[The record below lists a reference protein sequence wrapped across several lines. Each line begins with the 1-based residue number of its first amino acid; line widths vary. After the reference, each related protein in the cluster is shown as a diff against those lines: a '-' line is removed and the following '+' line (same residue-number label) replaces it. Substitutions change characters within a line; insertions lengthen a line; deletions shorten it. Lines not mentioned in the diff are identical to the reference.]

1 MNLLSRISLYY
12 VIVSLSVF
20 TAGGLFFYTIFRHE
34 VYEELDEQ
42 LRDEKR
48 NIERILSSS
57 DTIPFLYSAVNS
69 QIIIHPA
76 PADLSIKLQRMDTV
90 IVHAYEGKIPFRQ
103 WRFTFNTDKK
113 NFIIVIRK
121 SLIDLE
127 DLSEKIIYA
136 FFVSFITL
144 LLGSLVVNFVL
155 IKYTLH
161 PFYQT
166 LHQLRKYS
174 LDHSGRLK
182 VGHTNT
188 KEFKELNKTLEL
200 MTERIQQDYKKIKEF
215 TENASHEIQ
224 TPLAII
230 QSKLELLMQFENMG
244 EQQAS
249 LIQTAHEAADRLSR
263 INQTLI
269 LLTRI
274 ENREFVSKE
283 KIDFGEITR
292 SLLSQMNEQF
302 LLKRLKT
309 KITTDEP
316 FFYAIHKS
324 LAEILISNLLVNAL
338 RYSDAGSE
346 ININI
351 TKNSFTISNP
361 GKPLSF
367 EPEKLFQRFFKKAN
381 SSGSMGIGLSLVKTI
396 ADVHQLNVSY
406 SCKNSHHVFELVA

>member
-20 TAGGLFFYTIFRHE
+20 TAGGLFFYSIFRHE

-48 NIERILSSS
+48 NVERILSSS
-57 DTIPFLYSAVNS
+57 DTIPFYNAVNS
-69 QIIIHPA
+69 QIIIQPA
-76 PADLSIKLQRMDTV
+76 PADLRIKLQRMDTV
-90 IVHAYEGKIPFRQ
+90 IVHPYEGKIPSRQ

-127 DLSEKIIYA
+127 DLSEKILYA

-144 LLGSLVVNFVL
+144 LLGSIVVNFVL
-155 IKYTLH
+155 IKYTLR

-166 LHQLRKYS
+166 LQQLRKYS
-174 LDHSGRLK
+174 LDTSERLH

-188 KEFKELNKTLEL
+188 KEFRELNKVLEL
-200 MTERIQQDYKKIKEF
+200 MTERIQQDYRKIKEF

-230 QSKLELLMQFENMG
+230 QGKLELLMQFEDMDD
-244 EQQAS
+244 QQAS
-249 LIQTAHEAADRLSR
+249 LIQTAHEAADRLSS

-274 ENREFVSKE
+274 ENREFISKE
-283 KIDFGEITR
+283 KVDFSAVVT
-292 SLLSQMNEQF
+292 SLLS
-302 LLKRLKT
+302 
-309 KITTDEP
+309 
-316 FFYAIHKS
+316 
-324 LAEILISNLLVNAL
+324 
-338 RYSDAGSE
+338 
-346 ININI
+346 
-351 TKNSFTISNP
+351 
-361 GKPLSF
+361 
-367 EPEKLFQRFFKKAN
+367 
-381 SSGSMGIGLSLVKTI
+381 
-396 ADVHQLNVSY
+396 
-406 SCKNSHHVFELVA
+406 